1 MSKITK
7 IGSSNCYKCFI
18 DGTPPPVS
26 VSVQKDVTV
35 TDENGVEYQTDI
47 HKRVQE
53 EYQIKDMLKIMI
65 DKINELV
72 DKVNE

>member
-1 MSKITK
+1 MSKISK
-7 IGSSNCYKCFI
+7 IGSSTCYKCFI

-26 VSVQKDVTV
+26 MNIEEVTM
-35 TDENGVEYQTDI
+35 TDEEGNESKVDVHT
-47 HKRVQE
+47 RVQDKYE
-53 EYQIKDMLKIMI
+53 IKDMLKIMI